1 MDRIADAAS
10 MLAAARLSGQPV
22 EPLPVV
28 LRPRD
33 EAEAYWIQAAV
44 HRLISRSR
52 YGTLAGYKV
61 GGVSDAAQHYLGIK
75 RPCSGGIF
83 SGTMHKSGAKLHFE
97 DFQRM
102 GMDCEIAVKLSRP
115 LTAAEGPFDY
125 ARVAEAIDCY
135 MPVVQI
141 VDDRYVDW
149 RRTDIPTLIADDFF
163 SAAAVIGSPVPAAQI
178 GDPVTLSGEAKANG
192 VSIGSGAGRDLM
204 GHPLNVLAWL
214 ANAMIGR
221 GEQLGA
227 GNTVFL
233 GALFPT
239 RWLDV
244 GDEVKFEIGRLGRVE
259 FSVVE

>member
-1 MDRIADAAS
+1 
-10 MLAAARLSGQPV
+10 
-22 EPLPVV
+22 V
-28 LRPRD
+28 LF
-33 EAEAYWIQAAV
+33 
-44 HRLISRSR
+44 RS
-52 YGTLAGYKV
+52 A
-61 GGVSDAAQHYLGIK
+61 
-75 RPCSGGIF
+75 
-83 SGTMHKSGAKLHFE
+83 
-97 DFQRM
+97 
-102 GMDCEIAVKLSRP
+102 
-115 LTAAEGPFDY
+115 
-125 ARVAEAIDCY
+125 
-135 MPVVQI
+135 
-141 VDDRYVDW
+141 
-149 RRTDIPTLIADDFF
+149 
-163 SAAAVIGSPVPAAQI
+163 VPASQI
-178 GDPVTLSGEAKANG
+178 GDPVTLSGEAKVNG